1 MTSTIF
7 THIKEFIWWLNERY
21 TYLIYTYLYKP
32 FKVKAI
38 RRKDKIRTVFILTE
52 VGVWKTELLYLEML
66 KHPRF
71 EPILLVLPS
80 TENDKAYDEVI
91 TFLNQKDYSY
101 STLQGKTIKD
111 SIHPDIIFYQKP
123 YPGVLERKHG
133 FWENL
138 YALFCYAH
146 YGFHSIMTDWA
157 INEGSQRYAWIDCYE
172 NNSAKDEATTISRNQ
187 GRNFVVTGLPMM
199 DELTIAASQNKHK
212 ASQKKTIIWAPHHSI
227 TQGLL
232 EYSTFL
238 SYANFMIEMANKYK
252 NEVEFI
258 FKPHPLLQ
266 PKLRA
271 LWGEEKTTKYY
282 DQWASMPNTRI
293 ELGKYIDIF
302 AESDAMIH
310 DCGSFTIEYLYFNKP
325 VMYLTNGV
333 DHETGMAQYAKEAYH
348 MHYFG
353 RNKEDID
360 TFIQNVLLGID
371 PMREARQEYHKK
383 YLQVPGSTT
392 ACDNIINA
400 ILGTK

>member
-111 SIHPDIIFYQKP
+111 SLHPDIIFYQKP

-212 ASQKKTIIWAPHHSI
+212 ASQKKTI
-227 TQGLL
+227 T
-232 EYSTFL
+232 STWKD
-238 SYANFMIEMANKYK
+238 YE
-252 NEVEFI
+252 
-258 FKPHPLLQ
+258 
-266 PKLRA
+266 
-271 LWGEEKTTKYY
+271 
-282 DQWASMPNTRI
+282 
-293 ELGKYIDIF
+293 
-302 AESDAMIH
+302 
-310 DCGSFTIEYLYFNKP
+310 
-325 VMYLTNGV
+325 
-333 DHETGMAQYAKEAYH
+333 
-348 MHYFG
+348 
-353 RNKEDID
+353 
-360 TFIQNVLLGID
+360 
-371 PMREARQEYHKK
+371 
-383 YLQVPGSTT
+383 
-392 ACDNIINA
+392 
-400 ILGTK
+400 